1 MMKSFEMPDAH
12 RRYPVSLM
20 IQDAAILL
28 TPVILTLIG
37 LFFLQ

>member
-1 MMKSFEMPDAH
+1 MMKFIEMPDAH

-28 TPVILTLIG
+28 IPVILTLIG
-37 LFFLQ
+37 QFFLE